1 MPSVTLLDR
10 YVGRTILAAFV
21 LVLLAL
27 LPLFTILDLVQQ
39 LDDVGKGSY
48 GFLDAVRY
56 ELMMLP
62 RRGLDLLPFAAL
74 IATTVGLA
82 LLSHFGETIA
92 MRACGVSRRRIALSV
107 VKVGLGLMLLA
118 AVAEELIASPL
129 HRQATQERAVALAG
143 REVLLSEDGFWMH
156 SGSSFV
162 SIGRVLHG
170 HVPQDV
176 DILEQGE
183 DRRLQR
189 FIHARE
195 ADIADPERWVL
206 KDVVVKQLGGGAPTS
221 ERLPELPWD
230 SYLSLRQVELLQL
243 APQVMSPL
251 QLHRYTRYLRESGQ
265 RSEQYELAFWQKVT
279 LPLFAGAMV
288 MLALPAAF
296 GLPRSADTGK
306 RIFLAVAFGLA
317 FQVVSQL
324 LASAGLVLSLPA
336 PLVTL
341 GPLVLLF
348 AGAFVL
354 LWRERT

>member
-1 MPSVTLLDR
+1 MPHVTRLDR
-10 YVGRTILAAFV
+10 YVGRTILATFL

-27 LPLFTILDLVQQ
+27 LPLFTILDLIQQ

-74 IATTVGLA
+74 TATTIGLA

-107 VKVGLGLMLLA
+107 VKVGIGLVLLA
-118 AVAEELIASPL
+118 AIAEELVASPL

-143 REVLLSEDGFWMH
+143 REVLQSEEGFWMR
-156 SGSSFV
+156 SGSRFV
-162 SIGRVLHG
+162 SIGSVLHG
-170 HVPQDV
+170 HVPQDL
-176 DILEQGE
+176 DILEQGQ
-183 DRRLQR
+183 DGRLRQ

-195 ADIADPERWVL
+195 ADISDPERWVL
-206 KDVVVKQLGGGAPTS
+206 RDVVVKELGAGAPTS

-230 SYLSLRQVELLQL
+230 SHLSLRQVELLQL
-243 APQVMSPL
+243 APQVMSPV
-251 QLHRYTRYLRESGQ
+251 QLYSYTRYLRQSGQ
-265 RSEQYELAFWQKVT
+265 NADRYDLAFWQKVT
-279 LPLFAGAMV
+279 LPLVTGAMV
-288 MLALPAAF
+288 LLALPAAF

-306 RIFLAVAFGLA
+306 RIFLAIAFGLA

-324 LASAGLVLSLPA
+324 LANAGLVLSLPA
-336 PLVTL
+336 PIVTL
-341 GPLVLLF
+341 GPLLLLF
-348 AGAFVL
+348 AGAFAL
-354 LWRERT
+354 LRRGG

>member
-10 YVGRTILAAFV
+10 YVGRTILATFL

-27 LPLFTILDLVQQ
+27 LPLFTILDLIQQ

-48 GFLDAVRY
+48 GFMDAVRY

-74 IATTVGLA
+74 TATTIGLA
-82 LLSHFGETIA
+82 VLSHFGETIA

-107 VKVGLGLMLLA
+107 VKVGLGLVLLA
-118 AVAEELIASPL
+118 ALAEEFIASPL

-143 REVLLSEDGFWMH
+143 HEVLQSEEGFWMR
-156 SGSSFV
+156 SGARFV

-176 DILEQGE
+176 DILEEG
-183 DRRLQR
+183 DDGRLRQ

-195 ADIADPERWVL
+195 ADISDRERWVL

-243 APQVMSPL
+243 APQVMSPV
-251 QLHRYTRYLRESGQ
+251 QLYGYARYLRQSGQ
-265 RSEQYELAFWQKVT
+265 NADRYDLAFWQKVT
-279 LPLFAGAMV
+279 LPLVTGAMV
-288 MLALPAAF
+288 LLALPAAF

-324 LASAGLVLSLPA
+324 VANAGLVLSLPA

-341 GPLVLLF
+341 GPLLLLF

-354 LWRERT
+354 LRRGG

>member
-10 YVGRTILAAFV
+10 YMGRTILAMV
-21 LVLLAL
+21 LLVLLAL

-74 IATTVGLA
+74 TATTIGLA
-82 LLSHFGETIA
+82 VLSHFGETIA
-92 MRACGVSRRRIALSV
+92 LRACGVSRRRIALAV

-118 AVAEELIASPL
+118 AVAEELVASPL

-143 REVLLSEDGFWMH
+143 REVLLSEDGFWMRT
-156 SGSSFV
+156 GTRFV

-183 DRRLQR
+183 DGRLRQ

-195 ADIADPERWVL
+195 ADISDPDRWVL
-206 KDVVVKQLGGGAPTS
+206 RDVVVKQLGGDTPTS
-221 ERLPELPWD
+221 ERLAELPWD
-230 SYLSLRQVELLQL
+230 SSLSLRQVELLQL

-251 QLHRYTRYLRESGQ
+251 QLHGYTRYLRKSGQ
-265 RSEQYELAFWQKVT
+265 PSGPYELAFWQKVT
-279 LPLFAGAMV
+279 LPLVTGAMIL
-288 MLALPAAF
+288 LALPAAF

-324 LASAGLVLSLPA
+324 LANAGLVLSLPA
-336 PLVTL
+336 SLVTL
-341 GPLVLLF
+341 GPLLLLF

-354 LWRERT
+354 LRRAG